1 MLSFGLLSL
10 ICALT
15 SGVFGFAADAP
26 PDWTWEKGSFFF
38 FLLLAAAAFVGS
50 TIRRPSLLW
59 EVLDDIQSQR
69 FQHPHQEHAHGLT
82 DNQRDGGHHLQSI

>member
-15 SGVFGFAADAP
+15 SGVFGFGANAP

-38 FLLLAAAAFVGS
+38 FLLLAAVAQWHLLYLSNPKRKRGKQRETPLVIALAHAAG
-50 TIRRPSLLW
+50 
-59 EVLDDIQSQR
+59 
-69 FQHPHQEHAHGLT
+69 
-82 DNQRDGGHHLQSI
+82 